1 MRYKCIVSYDGSL
14 FHGFQVQGEL
24 RTVQSEIEKV
34 LLIILKKP
42 TRIHGAGRTDAGV
55 HAIGQVFHFDT
66 EIEMKA
72 EYMRNAI
79 NSRLPK
85 DIYVKGVEVVTNEFH
100 SRFSAKS
107 KVYKYLIDTG
117 EYNPLQINY
126 RYYYRYKID
135 IDKLIEAAK
144 IFVGEHDFSAF
155 TKNHK
160 ITNTIRTIYS
170 LDVSVNENLITI
182 TFHGDGFLHNMV
194 RIIVAMLLEVAKG
207 KIVKDDLVKIM
218 ESKNR
223 RLAPKTS
230 VPNGLYLEKVL
241 Y

>member
-1 MRYKCIVSYDGSL
+1 MRYKCLVSYDGTM

-34 LLIILKKP
+34 LIIILKKKV
-42 TRIHGAGRTDAGV
+42 RIYGAGRTDTGV

-66 EIEMKA
+66 DIDMKA
-72 EYMRNAI
+72 DNMCNAI

-85 DIYVKGVEVVTNEFH
+85 DVYIKTVEIVANDFH

-107 KVYKYLIDTG
+107 KVYRYLIDIG
-117 EYNPLQINY
+117 EYNPLLINY

-135 IDKLIEAAK
+135 IEKLVSASK
-144 IFVGEHDFSAF
+144 IFIGKHDFKSF

-160 ITNTIRTIYS
+160 ISNTTRTIYD
-170 LDVSVNENLITI
+170 LNISVDNSLITI
-182 TFHGDGFLHNMV
+182 TIHGDGFLHNMV
-194 RIIVAMLLEVAKG
+194 RIIMAMLLEVARG
-207 KIVKDDLVKIM
+207 KITKEELQMILD
-218 ESKNR
+218 SKNR
-223 RLAPKTS
+223 KLAPKTS
-230 VPNGLYLEKVL
+230 PPNGLYLVEVI